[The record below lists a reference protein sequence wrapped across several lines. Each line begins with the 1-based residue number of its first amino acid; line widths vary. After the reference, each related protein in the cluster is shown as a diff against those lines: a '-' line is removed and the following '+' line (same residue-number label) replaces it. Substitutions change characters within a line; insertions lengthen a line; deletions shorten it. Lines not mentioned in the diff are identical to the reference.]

1 MREIGEYPSTVE
13 YRAAGVTPL
22 SERAHR
28 VATVPTNIPRD
39 ETERL
44 SPLSGVENLTAD
56 KSHVESFESEAFASV
71 SSGGQSLADEA
82 IRTITTPADAAT
94 PTLPSADD
102 TNKYVTALM
111 SLPLHPSDKYD
122 VAKLRNLI
130 KHSIIHATEN
140 GNEPGA
146 VALLYFWSNA
156 VDDEFQLSLV
166 ANIAKRDAADDR
178 LRLALQSVLNN
189 SIRDAQKWYQK
200 YIRATSNAADIPSRS
215 ESSLPPANSVDAEPS
230 FKISDIYRDTSGPRV
245 EENFLNGKSN
255 TAPLKRPKKPCPV
268 NENAYKRKRK
278 LDMDPDHDENMR
290 AVRARLE
297 AESYVDIAVR
307 YSNIRT
313 PIGPPD
319 AIQHPYNKDNID
331 TGIEGDIAAINEAIH
346 RSRSLPPPGPIPPP
360 SSLPPPG
367 SILDIPLVK
376 GTEPEAPSVY
386 SPSASLI
393 GRKTGKPVS
402 RRQKDKAKAPEIPQR
417 ARSLSVDT
425 TVSSLSSLS
434 NSAYSVRFNDWSGGH
449 EARQMPNSMYVI
461 SWPDLASSI
470 C

>member
-1 MREIGEYPSTVE
+1 M
-13 YRAAGVTPL
+13 TPP

-28 VATVPTNIPRD
+28 VATEPTNIPRD

-44 SPLSGVENLTAD
+44 SPLSGVEKLTAD
-56 KSHVESFESEAFASV
+56 KSHVEAFEAEAFASI
-71 SSGGQSLADEA
+71 SSGGQSLADEP

-111 SLPLHPSDKYD
+111 SLPLQPSDKYD
-122 VAKLRNLI
+122 VPKLRALI
-130 KHSIIHATEN
+130 KHSIINATEK

-166 ANIAKRDAADDR
+166 ANIAKCDAANHQ
-178 LRLALQSVLNN
+178 LRLALQSVLSN
-189 SIRDAQKWYQK
+189 SIRDAQEWYQK
-200 YIRATSNAADIPSRS
+200 YLRATSNAADIPPRS

-278 LDMDPDHDENMR
+278 LDMDPDHEENMR

-331 TGIEGDIAAINEAIH
+331 TGIEGDIAAIDEALY
-346 RSRSLPPPGPIPPP
+346 RTRSLPPAGLPPP
-360 SSLPPPG
+360 STLPPIR
-367 SILDIPLVK
+367 SILDLPLVK
-376 GTEPEAPSVY
+376 GPEPEAPSVY

-402 RRQKDKAKAPEIPQR
+402 RRQKGKAKASEIPQR

-434 NSAYSVRFNDWSGGH
+434 NSAYSVRFNDWSGDH
-449 EARQMPNSMYVI
+449 EPRQMPNSMYVI
-461 SWPDLASSI
+461 SWPGLASSM

>member
-1 MREIGEYPSTVE
+1 M
-13 YRAAGVTPL
+13 TPP

-28 VATVPTNIPRD
+28 VATEPTNIPRD

-56 KSHVESFESEAFASV
+56 KSHVEAFESEAFASI
-71 SSGGQSLADEA
+71 SSGVQSLADEA

-111 SLPLHPSDKYD
+111 SLPLQPSDKYD
-122 VAKLRNLI
+122 VPKLRNLI

-166 ANIAKRDAADDR
+166 ANVAKCDAADHQ
-178 LRLALQSVLNN
+178 LQLALQSVINN
-189 SIRDAQKWYQK
+189 SIGDAQKWYQK
-200 YIRATSNAADIPSRS
+200 YIRATSNAADLPPRS

-245 EENFLNGKSN
+245 EENFLSGKSN

-268 NENAYKRKRK
+268 NEAAYKRKRK
-278 LDMDPDHDENMR
+278 LDMDPDHEENMR

-297 AESYVDIAVR
+297 SESYVDIAVR

-319 AIQHPYNKDNID
+319 GIQHPYNKDNID
-331 TGIEGDIAAINEAIH
+331 TGIEGDIAAINEAIY
-346 RSRSLPPPGPIPPP
+346 RTRSLPPPGPTVPPL
-360 SSLPPPG
+360 SNRPPIR
-367 SILDIPLVK
+367 SILDLPLVK
-376 GTEPEAPSVY
+376 GPEPEAPSVY

-393 GRKTGKPVS
+393 GRKTKKPVS

-434 NSAYSVRFNDWSGGH
+434 NSAYSVRFNDWSGDH
-449 EARQMPNSMYVI
+449 EPRQMPNSMYVI
-461 SWPDLASSI
+461 SWPDLASSM